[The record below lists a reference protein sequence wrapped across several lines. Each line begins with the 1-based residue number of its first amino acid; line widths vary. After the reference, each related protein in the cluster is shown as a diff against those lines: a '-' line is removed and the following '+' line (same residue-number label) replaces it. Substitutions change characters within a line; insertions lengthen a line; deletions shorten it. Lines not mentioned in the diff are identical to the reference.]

1 MNTFTLFRIFFI
13 LKSSHDFSVKRQP
26 KQSAPPKACGEA
38 SCAFWDQ
45 QSSTVP
51 GPQARFGLLSFT
63 LTGKE
68 RNGSVK
74 NLWEQC

>member
-1 MNTFTLFRIFFI
+1 MI
-13 LKSSHDFSVKRQP
+13 SVSKDS
-26 KQSAPPKACGEA
+26 QSKVPHRRHAGEA

-51 GPQARFGLLSFT
+51 GLQARFGLLSFT